1 MTKIYR
7 LTIDDEQIYDI
18 YYSEN
23 HAMDNAMLVSMD
35 TGRTVVV
42 WGVDVGDL
50 IDFDEIDLES
60 IDLNELNWE
69 EHWTAWV

>member
-23 HAMDNAMLVSMD
+23 LAIDNAMLVSMD
-35 TGRTVVV
+35 TKKTVVV
-42 WGVDVGDL
+42 WEADEYEGVPLD
-50 IDFDEIDLES
+50 
-60 IDLNELNWE
+60 WE
-69 EHWTAWV
+69 VHWTAWV

>member
-23 HAMDNAMLVSMD
+23 LAIDNAMLVSMD
-35 TGRTVVV
+35 KEETVVV
-42 WGVDVGDL
+42 WEAEIPDNAPIEK
-50 IDFDEIDLES
+50 IDFDDL
-60 IDLNELNWE
+60 DWE
-69 EHWTAWV
+69 KHWTAWV